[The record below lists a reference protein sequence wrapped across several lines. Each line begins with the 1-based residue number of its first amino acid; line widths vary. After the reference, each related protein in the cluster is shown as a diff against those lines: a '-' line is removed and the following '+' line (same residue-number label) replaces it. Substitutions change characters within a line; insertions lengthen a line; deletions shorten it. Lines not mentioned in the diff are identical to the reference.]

1 MIKNNISEHI
11 RIGNRS
17 DLLEVFDKTMRSIE
31 ANGDISGYVES
42 VCGEAYA
49 IDCLYAIKDAIDRGI
64 V

>member
-1 MIKNNISEHI
+1 MKNDNISEHI

-42 VCGEAYA
+42 YCGETYA
-49 IDCLYAIKDAIDRGI
+49 IDCLYAIMDAINRGI